1 MIEPTLSSF
10 GLTEDLVASA
20 RKLEQRESFRFGCLF
35 FALFPLCMIVGVI
48 WGSLACDNFLE
59 GVTVGAVGGMVYS
72 IVLFGPWLIAFSAI
86 VSRYQ
91 PKSSQILEKHRQFIK
106 ACEEY
111 ESYTRKQQLEAEW
124 RGRLA
129 DYTRQLHQRRDSLN
143 DGPEHGPPLS
153 KPAPAD
159 GHLLARAN
167 EKMPESEL
175 DETTGHRVAS
185 KSKERPS
192 QDNSESAPGLEG
204 ERRLE
209 TNYAIVRD
217 KKLRAAAIRIHG
229 RDCCVCGAN
238 FDRTYGKNLA
248 KGYIE
253 VHHLKSISAGVRNTN
268 PATDLVPLC
277 ANCHKMADRLA
288 SQSESPPASIDE
300 LKRMLL
306 QKTTASRK
314 PKTSTKSAAVTTK
327 ITKAS
332 SKPRKTTPDKS
343 L

>member
-1 MIEPTLSSF
+1 MAAII
-10 GLTEDLVASA
+10 LVAG
-20 RKLEQRESFRFGCLF
+20 LVISFVFTPAP
-35 FALFPLCMIVGVI
+35 ALIC
-48 WGSLACDNFLE
+48 
-59 GVTVGAVGGMVYS
+59 GAVGLMILHLVES
-72 IVLFGPWLIAFSAI
+72 KAREPHEDVLQQFARSRNWYYPVGTYLRNVSGRRRRVRFYTPAPLLSMRGITDRLLANDFSPRPAQPTGEVPRKVRDANFFPADI
-86 VSRYQ
+86 PPAGWNSNPIRPAVSFDKCPIQ
-91 PKSSQILEKHRQFIK
+91 ENTPGQEVSVHTGE
-106 ACEEY
+106 
-111 ESYTRKQQLEAEW
+111 
-124 RGRLA
+124 
-129 DYTRQLHQRRDSLN
+129 D
-143 DGPEHGPPLS
+143 
-153 KPAPAD
+153 KPASAPVKAPI
-159 GHLLARAN
+159 R
-167 EKMPESEL
+167 
-175 DETTGHRVAS
+175 RVAS
-185 KSKERPS
+185 KPKERPS